1 MDRKDKPRLPAAAFT
16 AIVAASMLAACGT
29 SSSGNGS
36 SSGSAGQARPNLTSG
51 CVTSYHKGVDY
62 FPAKVKPSKA
72 AGFEVSYH
80 DSYKVVTVNQP
91 YQGGKPVSY
100 VLVQCGT
107 PAPKL
112 TGSLASAE
120 VIQVPVAR
128 IDAEST
134 TQLPD
139 FDLLGSVG
147 DLVGVADTA
156 LVNTPSVVARIKAG
170 KISQFEATG
179 TLNTEQ
185 VLAAAP
191 GLFLTQGVSNPAYA
205 QLQASGVKVVADSDW
220 LASTPLGRA
229 QWIEFVSLFLNK
241 EAEATE
247 QYDKIASSYG
257 RLVALAASVKER
269 PTTLE
274 GDEYKGTWYAAGG
287 TSYVAAELREAGA
300 DYVFAGDDSTGSLSL
315 SIETILQKGSQARFC
330 VDADNGSYQTIQQ
343 AYTVDPR
350 YKQLACFR
358 DDNVWEYTKDVNAG
372 GGNDYFEEGVVR
384 PDLVLADLIAIFH
397 PSLEPHHVF
406 TFYEKVPPG

>member
-1 MDRKDKPRLPAAAFT
+1 MDRINKARLLTT
-16 AIVAASMLAACGT
+16 AITTAAVAVSLTGCGT
-29 SSSGNGS
+29 SSSG
-36 SSGSAGQARPNLTSG
+36 AGTGPQSQANLTSG
-51 CVTSYHKGVDY
+51 CVTSYSKGVDY
-62 FPAKVKPSKA
+62 FPAKVQPAKA

-107 PAPKL
+107 PTPAL

-120 VIQVPVAR
+120 VVPIPVHR
-128 IDAEST
+128 VDAEST

-139 FDLLGSVG
+139 FDLLGSVST
-147 DLVGVADTA
+147 LVGVADSA
-156 LVNTPSVVARIKAG
+156 EVNTPSVVARIKAG

-185 VLAAAP
+185 VLATAP
-191 GLFLTQGVSNPAYA
+191 DLFLTQGVSNPDYA
-205 QLQASGVKVVADSDW
+205 TLQSSGVKVVADADY

-241 EAEATE
+241 EAQATQ
-247 QYDKIASSYG
+247 QYTKIADSYNK
-257 RLVALAASVKER
+257 LVTLAAKVTSR

-274 GDEYKGTWYAAGG
+274 GDEYQGTWYAAGG
-287 TSYVAAELREAGA
+287 GSYVGADLRNAGA
-300 DYVFAGDDSTGSLSL
+300 DYVFASNHSTGSLSL
-315 SIETILQKGSQARFC
+315 SMETILQKGSQAQFC
-330 VDADNGSYQTIQQ
+330 VDADNGSYTTIQQ

-358 DDNVWEYTKDVNAG
+358 DGNVWEYTKDTNAG

-384 PDLVLADLIAIFH
+384 PDLVLGDLIAIFH